1 MWGGL
6 SCADDGCHGN
16 GNKLRYSFKVLV
28 LRNRKSVMSG
38 VLSICATL
46 SDFLYPVRMACS
58 TKVKCWVWNNKMLK
72 CVLLSFCGQ
81 NPVNLAPIGSFICTC
96 ALICLQCSY
105 NLGSLHVIFHSLNY
119 DRYFTAKRPSLR
131 QCKLMK
137 LRRYVLFKTIFIGFT
152 LYCRLGK
159 YVNTHAQ

>member
-1 MWGGL
+1 MCRGL
-6 SCADDGCHGN
+6 SCAVDGCHGN

-38 VLSICATL
+38 A
-46 SDFLYPVRMACS
+46 VRMACS
-58 TKVKCWVWNNKMLK
+58 AKVKCWVWNNMLK

-81 NPVNLAPIGSFICTC
+81 NPVNFAPIGSFICTC

-131 QCKLMK
+131 HCKVMK

-159 YVNTHAQ
+159 YVNMHAQ

>member
-1 MWGGL
+1 MCGGL
-6 SCADDGCHGN
+6 SCAVDGCHGN

-38 VLSICATL
+38 AVC
-46 SDFLYPVRMACS
+46 MACS
-58 TKVKCWVWNNKMLK
+58 AKVKCWVWNNKMLK

-81 NPVNLAPIGSFICTC
+81 NPVNLAPIRSFICTC

-131 QCKLMK
+131 HCKVMK
-137 LRRYVLFKTIFIGFT
+137 PRRYVLFKTIFIGFT

>member
-1 MWGGL
+1 MCGGL

-28 LRNRKSVMSG
+28 LHTRKYVMSG
-38 VLSICATL
+38 AVCI
-46 SDFLYPVRMACS
+46 ACS
-58 TKVKCWVWNNKMLK
+58 AKVKCWVWNNKIMLK

-81 NPVNLAPIGSFICTC
+81 NPVNLALIRSFICTC

-105 NLGSLHVIFHSLNY
+105 NLGSLHVIFHSSNY
-119 DRYFTAKRPSLR
+119 YRSFTAKRWSLR
-131 QCKLMK
+131 LSKVMK

>member
-1 MWGGL
+1 MCGGL
-6 SCADDGCHGN
+6 SCAVDGCHVN

-28 LRNRKSVMSG
+28 LRNRKPVMYAW
-38 VLSICATL
+38 LAALKLNAECEI
-46 SDFLYPVRMACS
+46 
-58 TKVKCWVWNNKMLK
+58 MLK

-105 NLGSLHVIFHSLNY
+105 NLGSLDVIFHSLNY

-131 QCKLMK
+131 HSKVMK

-152 LYCRLGK
+152 LYCRFGK